1 MQTLEITPEIVV
13 LDPIDLELA
22 HLTGAADELPP
33 FWD

>member
-1 MQTLEITPEIVV
+1 MQTLEITPETVE
-13 LDPIDLELA
+13 IDQIDMELA